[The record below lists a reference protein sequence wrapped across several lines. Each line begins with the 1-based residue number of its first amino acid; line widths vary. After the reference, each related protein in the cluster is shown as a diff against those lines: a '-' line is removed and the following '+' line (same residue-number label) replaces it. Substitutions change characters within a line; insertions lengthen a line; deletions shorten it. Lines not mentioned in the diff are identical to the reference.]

1 MDKQQAMRK
10 NSKIKEGIFP
20 KLTLFNTTD
29 ISSKKS
35 RHGLRSIG
43 IVRNAGERASEH
55 FRHYSSKGIYSKRQN
70 IIIFGL
76 KHGMYSS

>member
-1 MDKQQAMRK
+1 MRK

-43 IVRNAGERASEH
+43 IVRNASERASILGTTRLRT
-55 FRHYSSKGIYSKRQN
+55 FIQRDKI
-70 IIIFGL
+70 
-76 KHGMYSS
+76 